1 MAVIAVFTVVRA
13 ASTLDDE
20 LERLELD
27 ERCVERLLLTTR
39 SAASTLEEELERLK
53 LEA

>member
-1 MAVIAVFTVVRA
+1 MLTVVSAASTLEDELDREFELVLTAPRA

-20 LERLELD
+20 LL
-27 ERCVERLLLTTR
+27 
-39 SAASTLEEELERLK
+39 RLK